1 MSSRIVLFGASGY
14 TGDLTAREMV
24 ARGMAPVL
32 AGRRREPLEALAT
45 ELGGL
50 EIKLADVEN
59 PASVHAL
66 VEKGD
71 VLVSTVGPFMRF
83 GQPALDAALSAGAHY
98 LDSTGEGP
106 FIRRVFEQA
115 GPRAHAEGTV
125 LLTAMGYDYVPGN
138 LAGAIALREAG
149 AAAHRVEIGYCWE
162 NEGGGSTS
170 GMSGGL
176 ARRQASDGAGRK
188 RDPQFRHRPRPQR

>member
-24 ARGMAPVL
+24 ARGMTPVL

-83 GQPALDAALSAGAHY
+83 GEQDGDDA
-98 LDSTGEGP
+98 E
-106 FIRRVFEQA
+106 
-115 GPRAHAEGTV
+115 HADE
-125 LLTAMGYDYVPGN
+125 
-138 LAGAIALREAG
+138 
-149 AAAHRVEIGYCWE
+149 
-162 NEGGGSTS
+162 
-170 GMSGGL
+170 
-176 ARRQASDGAGRK
+176 
-188 RDPQFRHRPRPQR
+188 